1 MNLKLTLENV
11 TLPLAGFTLKA
22 DLIFTAPVTGVRGPS
37 GAGKTSL
44 IEIIAGLRRPATGR
58 VVLNEHVLCDAA
70 ARLHLP
76 PEQRQVGYVP
86 QDLALF
92 PHLSTRANLYYGYR
106 EEEASARHAERV
118 IDLLEVRPLLPRAVH
133 HLSGGEK
140 QRVALGRALLA
151 SPQILLLDEPL
162 SSLDD
167 RLKEK
172 ILPYLLSIR
181 EELHLPMIYVTHSQ
195 AELKTMCDEVIT
207 VEEGCATSERR
218 GDSAPSE

>member
-1 MNLKLTLENV
+1 MTLKLQLENIS
-11 TLPLAGFTLKA
+11 LPLAEFTLSA
-22 DLIFTAPVTGVRGPS
+22 NLTLSAPVTGIRGPS

-44 IEIIAGLRRPATGR
+44 IEIIAGLRRPASGR
-58 VVLNEHVLCDAA
+58 IVLNDHVLCDTVAKVNLA
-70 ARLHLP
+70 
-76 PEQRQVGYVP
+76 PEHRRVGYVP

-92 PHLSTRANLYYGYR
+92 PHLSTRANLYYGHR
-106 EEEASARHAERV
+106 PNGSATNHADHI
-118 IDLLEVRPLLPRAVH
+118 IDLLELRPLLTRRVH
-133 HLSGGEK
+133 NLSGGEK

-181 EELHLPMIYVTHSQ
+181 EDLHLPMIYVTHSQ
-195 AELKTMCDEVIT
+195 KELQTICDEVLT
-207 VEEGCATSERR
+207 VEEGRVMKGSSE
-218 GDSAPSE
+218 